1 MNATKVV
8 ENHFESAKKEI
19 IAALETRMV
28 FLLTTIKEIE
38 TQDLEPLT
46 SLKQQLDGDFA
57 TMKNSIQEG
66 SFNLLLSCNAPYFII
81 SPSLMTDDSILVK
94 RRVVPFNGLTE
105 LSATVFCKLFV
116 SCLSHFG
123 NKWNASPNQEETSI
137 CS

>member
-1 MNATKVV
+1 MSSAISSVKTSSMNATKVV

-46 SLKQQLDGDFA
+46 SLKQQLDGDLA

-66 SFNLLLSCNAPYFII
+66 SFNPLLSCNAPYFII
-81 SPSLMTDDSILVK
+81 SPSLMPDDS
-94 RRVVPFNGLTE
+94 T
-105 LSATVFCKLFV
+105 C
-116 SCLSHFG
+116 
-123 NKWNASPNQEETSI
+123 QEESRALQWVN
-137 CS
+137 